1 MGQRPAVKSLLRHAA
16 VPAEHLYTPT
26 FSLQMSGNTSGFQ
39 NLARVF
45 TGTSS
50 LTPRLRPV
58 GDVGAGV
65 DGMRFNPSAL
75 AVPPIYPEGD
85 GTGSMNYLTQ
95 PCTFGNDLSLT
106 KRVRV
111 RESKA
116 IEFRISAY
124 NAFNNT
130 RRSRTNA
137 SITFKAQ
144 GANWSDGFYVYNT
157 AQQIVDRL
165 PAASRTTPRQ
175 IFDFYRGGV
184 GLVDLTTVSAN
195 RIVEIGMRFRF

>member
-111 RESKA
+111 RESKS